1 VASPISDTSVKND
14 VRESGGELQASNWL
28 LDKPRLFSVGSSSS
42 SSSSSNSNSSSGSN
56 EMRKGREETRR
67 AEGRSENKSNEED
80 MGEGGGKAR
89 EEEPRDF
96 ETLSR
101 RTNTQGVVAHTV
113 ESSANVKYCCRRGN
127 EAHRL
132 NNAITS

>member
-1 VASPISDTSVKND
+1 MASPISDTSVKND

-42 SSSSSNSNSSSGSN
+42 GNSNNSN
-56 EMRKGREETRR
+56 KRNGMRRGREETRR
-67 AEGRSENKSNEED
+67 AEGESRSENKSNEED

-101 RTNTQGVVAHTV
+101 RTNTQGVVAHAL

-127 EAHRL
+127 EAHRP

>member
-1 VASPISDTSVKND
+1 
-14 VRESGGELQASNWL
+14 
-28 LDKPRLFSVGSSSS
+28 
-42 SSSSSNSNSSSGSN
+42 
-56 EMRKGREETRR
+56 MRGREETRR
-67 AEGRSENKSNEED
+67 AEGEGRSENKSNEED
-80 MGEGGGKAR
+80 MGEGEGKAR

-101 RTNTQGVVAHTV
+101 RTNTQGVVAHAL